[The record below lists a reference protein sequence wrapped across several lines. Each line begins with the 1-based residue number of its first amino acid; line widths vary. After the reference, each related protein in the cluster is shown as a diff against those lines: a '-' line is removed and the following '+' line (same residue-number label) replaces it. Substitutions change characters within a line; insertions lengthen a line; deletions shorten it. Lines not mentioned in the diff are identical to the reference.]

1 MASNSTTDK
10 ELQAIHKELKE
21 LNRRLDRLCR
31 ASIFSLDEPVI
42 RVKPENWSEDSQ
54 ELQRI

>member
-1 MASNSTTDK
+1 MMVADK
-10 ELQAIHKELKE
+10 ELTAIVKELKE

-42 RVKPENWSEDSQ
+42 RVKHDYSGETEPEVNKD
-54 ELQRI
+54 